1 MRSVRQSLAS
11 STTERGRFPLYCSS
25 LVSKRANSANASAV
39 EPAKPASTLSLY
51 NRRSFLADAL
61 ITSLP
66 SVTCPSP
73 AITTLLSRR
82 TQITVV
88 DRIFCGMVGATLSY
102 RLSEDDLRI
111 FLDHRMFREFRA
123 FLGIIGAEV
132 RATA

>member
-11 STTERGRFPLYCSS
+11 STTERERFPLNCSS

-39 EPAKPASTLSLY
+39 EPANPASTLSLY
-51 NRRSFLADAL
+51 NRRSFFADAL

-82 TQITVV
+82 MQITVV
-88 DRIFCGMVGATLSY
+88 ERIFRVMVGVTLS
-102 RLSEDDLRI
+102 
-111 FLDHRMFREFRA
+111 
-123 FLGIIGAEV
+123 
-132 RATA
+132 